1 MGKAVKAAD
10 KTIAGFEK
18 IFIEDPRRAWTI
30 GAFILIVIIL
40 LIVFWSKIKSLFEQL
55 INKTALNTELDEY
68 TEETGERPTLTNAQ
82 FNMLANKLYTAM
94 KGVGTDED
102 TIFSV
107 FGQMRNTADV
117 LKLIAVFGTKDGET
131 LEQWIRGDL
140 SSWEINKLN
149 RLLDNKGIAYSF

>member
-1 MGKAVKAAD
+1 MGKTVRAAD

>member
-1 MGKAVKAAD
+1 M
-10 KTIAGFEK
+10 
-18 IFIEDPRRAWTI
+18 
-30 GAFILIVIIL
+30 
-40 LIVFWSKIKSLFEQL
+40 FWSKIKSLFEQL

-117 LKLIAVFGTKDGET
+117 LKLAVFGTKDGET

>member
-117 LKLIAVFGTKDGET
+117 LKLVAVFGTKDGET

>member
-1 MGKAVKAAD
+1 MGKTVRAAD
-10 KTIAGFEK
+10 KAIGGFEK

-30 GAFILIVIIL
+30 GIFILIVIIL

>member
-1 MGKAVKAAD
+1 MGKVVKAAD
-10 KTIAGFEK
+10 RSIAGFEK

-40 LIVFWSKIKSLFEQL
+40 LIMFWSKIKSLFEQL

-102 TIFSV
+102 TIFAV
-107 FGQMRNTADV
+107 FGQLRNTADV
-117 LKLIAVFGTKDGET
+117 LKLVAVFGTKDGET
-131 LEQWIRGDL
+131 LEQWIRGDM

-149 RLLDNKGIAYSF
+149 RLLTNKGISYSF